1 MMETKILQFGEG
13 NFLRCF
19 IDWMVQ
25 KMNDRAGFD
34 GQVQIIQPIGDELCV
49 PSQILNARGGK
60 YHTCLRGVIG
70 GKTVEEIEEISSVKG
85 VDLAANL
92 EKYATLPSLR
102 FVVSNTTEAG
112 IQYVKGENTFP
123 AKVLR
128 LLKARHAAGLP
139 GLVFIPCE
147 LIEHNGDTLK
157 KCVLQHLADAPDA
170 ALEAYVR
177 NDCVFCSTLVDRIVA
192 GRPDPESA
200 ARYEKQLG
208 ERDEVLVCGEPFH
221 FFVIETPAGFDLERE
236 LPLRKAGVNVVYT
249 PDMQPYRTRKVRF
262 LNATHTTM
270 VYLGLEKGFTEVA
283 QCMADPE
290 FNAFVRQVVFDEI
303 FPTVDLPDAEKK
315 EYAESVLE
323 RFANPFAH
331 HQLKSIALNT
341 IAKWKTR
348 CLPVVCDYYR
358 LNGKLPEAM
367 IRGYEAIARH
377 YDNLKG

>member
-147 LIEHNGDTLK
+147 LIEHNGDNLK

-283 QCMADPE
+283 QCIADPE

-367 IRGYEAIARH
+367 MKGYEAIARH
-377 YDNLKG
+377 YDH

>member
-147 LIEHNGDTLK
+147 LIEHNGDNLK

-283 QCMADPE
+283 QCIADPE
-290 FNAFVRQVVFDEI
+290 FNAFVRQVVFDEV

-367 IRGYEAIARH
+367 MKGYEAIARH
-377 YDNLKG
+377 YDH

>member
-147 LIEHNGDTLK
+147 LIEHNGDNLK

-170 ALEAYVR
+170 ALEAYVM

-221 FFVIETPAGFDLERE
+221 FFVIETPTGFDLERE

-283 QCMADPE
+283 QCIADPE

-367 IRGYEAIARH
+367 MKGYEAIARH
-377 YDNLKG
+377 YDH